1 MVLYMYHKQKK
12 YIKNGDTKMSQFND
26 FNAENKLRIP
36 LTAYAAHIIENDCF
50 NFSKKKTTLI
60 NAIILNYNQTAAC
73 SISLRLRE
81 YKEELASY
89 LKSSRHNGNNEL
101 IDRIIT
107 GKAKELTDKYAK
119 RYPADVNWQIT
130 LSKKTKEL
138 LTTDSTSCEEQYYGQ
153 KPGHYVR
160 ALLEE
165 YSKLPYYSREEIV
178 FKPILDEAKNAINS
192 HYILKVTIENGTC
205 FSIKPHSIMTD
216 PLSMFHYLVGYNA
229 NYDENQM
236 DNTNNFSSAIVSF
249 RISRLAS
256 VEQQYSSSNKLTE
269 TELATLSKELKI
281 KGVQFITSQ
290 KQEIQ
295 IWLSDDGI
303 KKYESQAH
311 LRPPVLRKSDND
323 EHIYYFEC
331 TDSQILFYFFKFG
344 NDAKIINPPELAELF
359 KQKYKEAYDLYE
371 LN

>member
-1 MVLYMYHKQKK
+1 
-12 YIKNGDTKMSQFND
+12 MSQFND

-89 LKSSRHNGNNEL
+89 SKALRRNVNTEL
-101 IDRIIT
+101 IDQIIA
-107 GKAKELTDKYAK
+107 GKAKELTDKYAR
-119 RYPADVNWQIT
+119 RYPADVSWQIT

-138 LTTDSTSCEEQYYGQ
+138 LTIDSTSCEEQYYGQ

-165 YSKLPYYSREEIV
+165 YTKLPHYLREEII
-178 FKPILDEAKNAINS
+178 FKPFLDEAKNAIDR
-192 HYILKVTIENGTC
+192 HYILKVTTENGIC

-216 PLSMFHYLVGYNA
+216 PLSMFHYLIGYNA
-229 NYDENQM
+229 NYDKNNI
-236 DNTNNFSSAIVSF
+236 DNTNSF
-249 RISRLAS
+249 TSEIISLRISRLIS
-256 VEQQYSSSNKLTE
+256 VEQQYSSSGKLTE
-269 TELATLSKELKI
+269 TELATLSKELKT
-281 KGVQFITSQ
+281 KGVQFITS
-290 KQEIQ
+290 KKHEIQ

-311 LRPPVLRKSDND
+311 LRPPVLRKSAND

-344 NDAKIINPPELAELF
+344 QDAKIISPPELAFQF
-359 KQKYKEAYDLYE
+359 KKQYKEAYELYDIE
-371 LN
+371 QSDVLN